1 MPSDYGDEAGGRLLD
16 WMLRIGQDA
25 GSAAAARSAE
35 TLAEIIRNAR
45 TRDAEPAASAL
56 EAASERYVKL
66 NLSEFQA
73 LPDYGEVKRA
83 IGESLDAAAIEH
95 AFANEEGA
103 DFVVFKAEHAPEVD
117 SALGRLEAAARDAA
131 SKAKAG
137 FGAGGGAERLEER
150 AEAARDAARAYNA
163 LREQGREIERT
174 VGRSR

>member
-35 TLAEIIRNAR
+35 SLAELIRNAR
-45 TRDAEPAASAL
+45 TRDTEPATRAV

-73 LPDYGEVKRA
+73 LPDYEEIRKA
-83 IGESLDAAAIEH
+83 ISEGLDAAAVEH
-95 AFANEEGA
+95 GFVDEAGA
-103 DFVVFKAEHAPEVD
+103 EHVVFKAEHAPEVD
-117 SALGRLEAAARDAA
+117 AALGGLETAARDAA

-137 FGAGGGAERLEER
+137 SERDGGAERLSEK
-150 AEAARDAARAYNA
+150 AEAARDAAQAYNA
-163 LREQGREIERT
+163 LREHGREIERA

>member
-35 TLAEIIRNAR
+35 SLAELIRNAR
-45 TRDAEPAASAL
+45 TRDTEPATRAL

-73 LPDYGEVKRA
+73 LPDYGEIKRA
-83 IGESLDAAAIEH
+83 IGESLDVAAIEH
-95 AFANEEGA
+95 AFASEEGA

-117 SALGRLEAAARDAA
+117 SALGRLEATARDAA

-137 FGAGGGAERLEER
+137 FEAGEGAERLEER